1 MYIAP
6 LNVIKKQD
14 NYSEL
19 TAFLRPEQYD
29 VFAYGPDADVLRLY
43 KPLDGQ
49 QELLLTVWLS
59 VYAYDYGD
67 TIIG

>member
-1 MYIAP
+1 MRIAP

-19 TAFLRPEQYD
+19 AAFLRTEQYTI
-29 VFAYGPDADVLRLY
+29 FANGPDADILKLH
-43 KPLDGQ
+43 KPLDER
-49 QELLLTVWLS
+49 QELLLSLWLS
-59 VYAYDYGD
+59 VYAYDYKD